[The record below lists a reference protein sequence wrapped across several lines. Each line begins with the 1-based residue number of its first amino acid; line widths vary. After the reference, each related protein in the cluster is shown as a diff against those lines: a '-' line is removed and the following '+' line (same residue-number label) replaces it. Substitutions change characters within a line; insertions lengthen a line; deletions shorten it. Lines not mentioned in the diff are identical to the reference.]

1 MAVRGRSGWA
11 PSVTLTMGRRSSS
24 LLLLVV
30 AIGAVLVCA
39 ADGESGRR
47 GRRLKKRENAIWGN
61 QNGERDRESFT
72 RNGGYLCKKYRWIF
86 LTNCEIAPGGGSNPR
101 PIAIFQSFGIN
112 ISYTSNRPP

>member
-47 GRRLKKRENAIWGN
+47 GRRLKKRENAILGN
-61 QNGERDRESFT
+61 QNGERDRESF
-72 RNGGYLCKKYRWIF
+72 RNIPAKSPKFPPILCENGRSARQAVRGV
-86 LTNCEIAPGGGSNPR
+86 NMN
-101 PIAIFQSFGIN
+101 
-112 ISYTSNRPP
+112 